1 MKEAVSASWEGFD
14 PLSLQMAST
23 VLTTIVPLYCS
34 NGRPEPA
41 LNYYSSNLKRGVMI
55 MTMVIVVVMIA
66 MTILQVEVQEGGL
79 EFS

>member
-14 PLSLQMAST
+14 PLPVQMAST

-41 LNYYSSNLKRGVMI
+41 LNYCSSNLKHGDD
-55 MTMVIVVVMIA
+55 
-66 MTILQVEVQEGGL
+66 EDNGDCGGDGDG
-79 EFS
+79 

>member
-14 PLSLQMAST
+14 PLPVQMAST

-55 MTMVIVVVMIA
+55 MTMVNVVVM
-66 MTILQVEVQEGGL
+66 MVMVMVMVVMVMMVMDN
-79 EFS
+79 

>member
-14 PLSLQMAST
+14 PLPVQMAST

-41 LNYYSSNLKRGVMI
+41 LNYYSSNLKH
-55 MTMVIVVVMIA
+55 
-66 MTILQVEVQEGGL
+66 GGGDDDRRVGDFGNGCHRL
-79 EFS
+79 RPRRWVR